1 MLRNIEGAIFDMDG
15 TLIDSLCVWQIIW
28 DEFGNKFL
36 NGAKFNIK
44 DSDNKKVRTMTLKD
58 AMEYLNSEYSIGR
71 NGVELFNV
79 AEIIIA
85 DFYASR
91 VALKKGVHEFLEYCY
106 QNKIKMC
113 IASATDRKLID
124 LALEHC
130 GIKKYFS
137 HIVSCSEMGKG
148 KDEPDV
154 YLKAMALLGIPVES
168 TCVFEDSH
176 IAIQTAS
183 DIGMKT
189 VGIYDENNYDYDKTE
204 RIATAYIGR
213 GETLQ
218 KLIN

>member
-1 MLRNIEGAIFDMDG
+1 MLGNIEGAIFDMDG

-28 DEFGNKFL
+28 DEFENKFL

-58 AMEYLNSEYSIGR
+58 AMEYLHSEYSIGV
-71 NGVELFNV
+71 NGEELLNE
-79 AEIIIA
+79 AEKIIA
-85 DFYASR
+85 NFYASR
-91 VALKKGVHEFLEYCY
+91 VMLKKGVREFLDYCCL
-106 QNKIKMC
+106 NNIKMC
-113 IASATDRKLID
+113 IASATDIKLID

-137 HIVSCSEMGKG
+137 HIVSCSEIGKG

-154 YLKAMALLGIPVES
+154 YLKAMSLLGTPIES

-183 DIGMKT
+183 DIGLKT
-189 VGIYDENNYDYDKTE
+189 VGIYDENNYDSGKIE
-204 RIATAYIGR
+204 RIATTFIGK

-218 KLIN
+218 KLFN